1 MGRSPISW
9 GPFFRGFVGTDGVV
23 DSGLGEAEADVEV
36 LGSDFVV
43 RRHSGLGERSVFRG
57 AWSSSSIST
66 SSGESGDGR
75 TPRGLTGSPSI
86 LTWFDITS
94 AFTLDGDL
102 DRGSSKVRED
112 VEASGEG

>member
-1 MGRSPISW
+1 
-9 GPFFRGFVGTDGVV
+9 
-23 DSGLGEAEADVEV
+23 
-36 LGSDFVV
+36 
-43 RRHSGLGERSVFRG
+43 
-57 AWSSSSIST
+57 
-66 SSGESGDGR
+66 
-75 TPRGLTGSPSI
+75 